1 MIVRLGPPPN
11 DSPFKILF
19 VFLIQSIALLQRP
32 GNQATV
38 RDMRTLSFTGKIV
51 CKLNIYLFG
60 KLFVMYDH
68 EEYGD
73 GEVSS

>member
-19 VFLIQSIALLQRP
+19 VFLIQRIALQRP
-32 GNQATV
+32 GNQATAS
-38 RDMRTLSFTGKIV
+38 DTRTLSFPGETV

-60 KLFVMYDH
+60 KLLVMYDQ
-68 EEYGD
+68 EEYRD